1 MKNQWLGK
9 EKEDLKIYTK
19 KDFFME
25 FAPSFNFEYGQDQL
39 IDKGLE
45 LGLITKVSGDKY
57 SINQNKTNLKSYNR

>member
-25 FAPSFNFEYGQDQL
+25 FAPSFNFEYGENQL
-39 IDKGLE
+39 IDKCLE
-45 LGLITKVSGDKY
+45 LGLIKEVSNDKY
-57 SINQNKTNLKSYNR
+57 SINQN

>member
-19 KDFFME
+19 KEFFME
-25 FAPSFNFEYGQDQL
+25 FAPSFNFEYCENQL

-45 LGLITKVSGDKY
+45 LGFITEVSNNKY
-57 SINQNKTNLKSYNR
+57 SINQN